1 MLERDVEV
9 FDELRLRREH
19 VDQLFADGFRVEV
32 VNADP
37 VEAIDLTKLAQQLR
51 QLPRTVEVFAIAAGV
66 LRDDDQFLHAVLGE
80 RLGLGD
86 QLLHLPAAVMAAQL
100 RNDAERAIVV
110 TALGDLE
117 IGILLR
123 RRQDAARLVQRGADV
138 VEALIFLPV
147 QDLLR
152 RVDNVVIRARAEH
165 TVDLR
170 HLVHDLLL
178 IALGQTAGDE
188 NLPDTALLFE
198 RAHGQNVV
206 DGLFLGRIDETAGV
220 DDHQLHPIGVRQ
232 NFISGLPQQIEHLL
246 GVDLIFGTTE
256 RDHADRMRHSSSS
269 VIVSSSSRS
278 SRSAS

>member
-19 VDQLFADGFRVEV
+19 VNQLFADGLRVEV
-32 VNADP
+32 MDTNP
-37 VEAIDLTKLAQQLR
+37 VEAIDLAKFTQQLR
-51 QLPRTVEVFAIAAGV
+51 QLPRAVEILAIAAGV

-80 RLGLGD
+80 RLRLGD
-86 QLLHLPAAVMAAQL
+86 QFLHLPAAVMAAQL

-123 RRQDAARLVQRGADV
+123 RRQDAARLVQRDADV
-138 VEALIFLPV
+138 IEALIFLPV

-165 TVDLR
+165 AVDLR

-188 NLPDTALLFE
+188 DLPDTALLFE
-198 RAHGQNVV
+198 RAHRQNMV
-206 DGLFLGRIDETAGV
+206 DGLFLGRIDEAAGV
-220 DDHQLHPIGVRQ
+220 DNHQLRSIGIRQ
-232 NFISGLPQQIEHLL
+232 NFISGLPQQIC
-246 GVDLIFGTTE
+246 IC
-256 RDHADRMRHSSSS
+256 
-269 VIVSSSSRS
+269 
-278 SRSAS
+278 SALT